1 MRIRGPLTLAIRSN
15 IGIAK
20 KNITNQNTMKHYLIA
35 VIAAMTIT
43 GSAFAQHNN
52 FGIKGGLNA
61 YSIYN
66 DNNASAD
73 TKIGFHLGLISHIH
87 LGNQFA
93 LQPELIFSTQGA
105 QFTDDG
111 TPTKLNLNYVNVPI
125 LFQYMFDNGFR
136 LMAGPQLGFLASAKS
151 EVNNVNTDVKDNF
164 KKVEL
169 AFGIGMSYVHPST
182 GFGVDGRYNFGLNN
196 INDGGS
202 VNSYNRGLQ
211 VGVFYLFRHGS

>member
-1 MRIRGPLTLAIRSN
+1 MKLRLIGAI
-15 IGIAK
+15 A
-20 KNITNQNTMKHYLIA
+20 TMMIMGTA
-35 VIAAMTIT
+35 T
-43 GSAFAQHNN
+43 AQHNN

-61 YSIYN
+61 YSIYSD
-66 DNNASAD
+66 DNSGAD

-93 LQPELIFSTQGA
+93 IQPELIYSTQG
-105 QFTDDG
+105 T
-111 TPTKLNLNYVNVPI
+111 TKLNLNYVNVPL

-136 LMAGPQLGFLASAKS
+136 LMAGPQLGFLASAKK

-196 INDGGS
+196 INDSGS

-211 VGVFYLFRHGS
+211 VGVFYLFKHKS